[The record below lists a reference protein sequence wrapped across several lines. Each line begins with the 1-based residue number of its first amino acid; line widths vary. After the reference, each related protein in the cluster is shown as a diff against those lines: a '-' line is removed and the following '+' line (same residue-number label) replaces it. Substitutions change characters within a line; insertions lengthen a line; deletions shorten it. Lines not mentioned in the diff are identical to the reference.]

1 MVIINR
7 LLNSVVFWAAWIII
21 PVIMEIAPAIG
32 SVFILLKR
40 HLKSR
45 KKGEELPIYPEISL
59 IVPVYNSEQT
69 LFGCIKSI
77 YDCDYPNDRIRV
89 FLVNNKGRDDSFS
102 VYAKCQKD
110 FPDLPMQWLNS
121 QQGKS
126 KALNLA
132 LYNSSGK
139 YIINLDSDGML
150 EKSALKNM
158 VKKFE
163 NNPELNCMTGA
174 ILTVPEQI
182 EAYKKFFPRLLRKLE
197 FMEYAQAFLAGRSYA
212 SETNGVYTLSG
223 AFSAFRKSAVL
234 KSQLYNTDT
243 ICEDTQITFQ
253 MKYFYKERVEVCE
266 DAIYFVDPIEG
277 VNKLYTQRQRWQRG
291 SLEVAKMFSSEKF
304 KISRVFKDINIK
316 TLMYDHTFAFPRMIW
331 YLALICLL
339 CMNYSGRAIIF
350 ATVMIFIM
358 YIIIGYFYFFSTQ
371 EFLKGMPE
379 IRKYYCRQWWV
390 VMLLPAFN
398 LMVFFIRFAGII
410 NSINTD
416 SAWKTRDLNDERRA
430 LSQVLHEDI
439 EKFQGLIK
447 RAQAFVNG
455 ERAAAQTEENTDTV
469 PKTKEEPELTV
480 QLENTTEIAQKKFLG
495 AARKPIGWHICVG
508 LVYVISVLIIVVCH
522 WVTETYGVGLN
533 ELISTFTLSLK
544 GTSSDVV
551 NAVIG
556 SCLPPVLI
564 AAAVFVALVFVDR
577 VRLRGIPLKIKKAL
591 QRIMAVGA
599 VIAFFTSLI
608 YANHCFDAVG
618 YFKTSVAQ
626 TRIYDDYYVSPDS
639 VAITSDGKAKNLIYI
654 YIESLET
661 TYASTEDGGAQ
672 SDNYIPNL
680 TQLANENISF
690 SSSNKLGGFH
700 STYGTGITMGALF
713 GTTSGVPYSMGTE
726 INEMLADNNFMSG
739 ITTLGDILAQ
749 NGYKQKFLCGSDGD
763 FGGRKTYFQQHGNYD
778 VVDLYAARKKGYIP
792 DDYFVWWGYEDA
804 KLYEIAKKE
813 LSELAS
819 EGEPFNF
826 TMLTVDPHHIDGYV
840 CEQCGNEYENV
851 TANVMKCTDR
861 LLGNFISWCQKQDF
875 YEDTVIVI
883 TGDHPRMD
891 TSLVAGVSY
900 YDRTVYNCFIN
911 TVYSDGSINNSGNGN
926 AISKNNR
933 ICTPMDIFPTVLS
946 AMGYNIE
953 GDRLGLGTNLFS
965 SRQTLA
971 EERGFEWL
979 DTELSKSSKYYYK
992 VFAPEL
998 GG

>member
-7 LLNSVVFWAAWIII
+7 LLNSVIFWAAWIII

-32 SVFILLKR
+32 SVFILFKR
-40 HLKSR
+40 HLKNR
-45 KKGEELPIYPEISL
+45 KKSAELPIYPEISL

-102 VYAKCQKD
+102 VYAKCQKE
-110 FPDLPMQWLNS
+110 FSDLPMQWLNS

-277 VNKLYTQRQRWQRG
+277 INKLYTQRQRWQRG

-304 KISRVFKDINIK
+304 RIFRVFKDINIK

-358 YIIIGYFYFFSTQ
+358 YIIIGYFYFFST
-371 EFLKGMPE
+371 EKFLKGTPE
-379 IRKYYCRQWWV
+379 IRKYYCKQWWV

-439 EKFQGLIK
+439 KK
-447 RAQAFVNG
+447 ARAWINKIRAFING
-455 ERAAAQTEENTDTV
+455 EEKDT
-469 PKTKEEPELTV
+469 
-480 QLENTTEIAQKKFLG
+480 G
-495 AARKPIGWHICVG
+495 AAEMAQQASSGAVHKPIGWHICIG

-564 AAAVFVALVFVDR
+564 ASAVFVALVFVDR
-577 VRLRGIPLKIKKAL
+577 IRLRGIPLKIKRVL

-599 VIAFFTSLI
+599 VIVFFTSLI
-608 YANHCFDAVG
+608 YANLCFDAVG

-639 VAITSDGKAKNLIYI
+639 VAITADGKTKNLIYI

-690 SSSNKLGGFH
+690 SSSDKLGGFH

-726 INEMLADNNFMSG
+726 INEMLANNNFMSG

-778 VVDLYAARKKGYIP
+778 VVDLYAARAKGYIP

-819 EGEPFNF
+819 EGVPFNF

-861 LLGNFISWCQKQDF
+861 LLGNFVSWCKEQDF
-875 YEDTVIVI
+875 YEDSVIVI

-911 TVYSDGSINNSGNGN
+911 SVYSDSSNSNNGSNSIKGGTIN
-926 AISKNNR
+926 KNNR

-946 AMGYNIE
+946 AMGYHID

-965 SRQTLA
+965 DRRTLA

>member
-21 PVIMEIAPAIG
+21 PVIMEIVPSLG
-32 SVFILLKR
+32 SVFILFKR
-40 HLKSR
+40 HLKRR
-45 KKGEELPIYPEISL
+45 KSSTKLPVYPEISL

-77 YDCDYPNDRIRV
+77 YDCNYPNDRIRV

-102 VYAKCQKD
+102 VYAKCQKE

-150 EKSALKNM
+150 EKSALNNM
-158 VKKFE
+158 IQKFE
-163 NNPELNCMTGA
+163 DNPELNCMTGA

-182 EAYKKFFPRLLRKLE
+182 ESYKKFFPRLLRKLE

-212 SETNGVYTLSG
+212 SEINGVYTLSG

-304 KISRVFKDINIK
+304 SISRVFKDINIK
-316 TLMYDHTFAFPRMIW
+316 TLLYDHTFAFPRMIW

-350 ATVMIFIM
+350 ATIMIFIM

-371 EFLKGMPE
+371 CFLKGTPE
-379 IRKYYCRQWWV
+379 IRKYYCKQWWV
-390 VMLLPAFN
+390 VILLPAFN
-398 LMVFFIRFAGII
+398 LVVFFIRFAGII

-416 SAWKTRDLNDERRA
+416 SAWKTKDLNDERKA
-430 LSQVLHEDI
+430 LVQVIREDF
-439 EKFQGLIK
+439 EKLLSKIRKVKTFINSE
-447 RAQAFVNG
+447 VI
-455 ERAAAQTEENTDTV
+455 NTKADKADK
-469 PKTKEEPELTV
+469 PD
-480 QLENTTEIAQKKFLG
+480 IW
-495 AARKPIGWHICVG
+495 RKPIGWHICIG
-508 LVYVISVLIIVVCH
+508 LVYVISVLIIVVCY
-522 WVTETYGVGLN
+522 WVNKTYGVGLN

-551 NAVIG
+551 NEVIKG
-556 SCLPPVLI
+556 CLPPVLI
-564 AAAVFVALVFVDR
+564 AVAIFVALVFIDR
-577 VRLRGIPLKIKKAL
+577 IKIGGVPLKIKKVL
-591 QRIMAVGA
+591 QRIMAIGA
-599 VIAFFTSLI
+599 VVTFFTSLI
-608 YANHCFDAVG
+608 YANYRFDAVG
-618 YFKTSVAQ
+618 YFKTSIAQ

-639 VAITSDGKAKNLIYI
+639 VAITDDGNAKNLIYI

-661 TYASTEDGGAQ
+661 TYASSADGGAQ
-672 SDNYIPNL
+672 KDNYIPNL
-680 TQLANENISF
+680 TRLARDNVSF
-690 SSSNKLGGFH
+690 SSSDKLGGFH

-726 INEMLADNNFMSG
+726 INEMLANNNFMSG
-739 ITTLGDILAQ
+739 ITTLGDVLAQ
-749 NGYKQKFLCGSDGD
+749 KGYNQKFLCGSDGD

-804 KLYEIAKKE
+804 KLYEVAKKE
-813 LSELAS
+813 LSDLAS

-826 TMLTVDPHHIDGYV
+826 TMLTVDPHHMDGYI

-851 TANVMKCTDR
+851 TANVMKCTDN
-861 LLGNFISWCQKQDF
+861 LLNNFVSWCQEQDF

-911 TVYSDGSINNSGNGN
+911 SSNSGTVN
-926 AISKNNR
+926 KNNR
-933 ICTPMDIFPTVLS
+933 ICTPMDMFPTVLS

-965 SRQTLA
+965 DKRTLA
-971 EERGFEWL
+971 EEKGFEWL
-979 DTELSKSSKYYYK
+979 DTEISKSSKYYYK